1 MSRSGNRRVG
11 GGGLDM
17 LADPIAMEVFSNR
30 LLSITEDIGNTL
42 VRSSFSPNIKE
53 RKDCSVALFD
63 GAGRLV
69 AQASHVPLHLASLMG
84 SVKAVLRRYGNQGI
98 QPGDAFICN
107 DPHETGGSHLPDIS
121 VINPV
126 VVDGRVRFFAANVGH
141 HSDVGGRVPGSIAGD
156 CRTIFEE
163 GLRLPVMRMAR
174 AGEIDEDILALVGLN
189 SRSREERI
197 LDLKVQIASNVRG
210 VSLLEALIAR
220 MGDANVARAVD
231 DLLAY
236 TARRLRNRLAAVP
249 DGTASAT
256 SQLDDDGLGGDPV
269 PIKATATVEGDR
281 LIVDFAGTGK
291 AARGAM
297 NMVESA
303 LQATVYY
310 CVKTALDPGLLPNN
324 GMFEGIEIRT
334 EPGSLVS
341 PDPSRAVGARS
352 ITCNMVSRAI
362 LGALGQLL
370 PKERAMAAGMDV
382 IPATVFSGP
391 SRSGFDSFVY
401 VETVGGGSG
410 GRAGG
415 DGMDAV
421 HVHMTN
427 TSNLPIEALE
437 NEYPL
442 RMVEYGMVE
451 NSGGAGT
458 HRGGLGI
465 AREIMAVEDGVVFSA
480 RSDGHEIGAP
490 GMAGG
495 GRGTPGHLW
504 HIAPDGSR
512 RVMSSKAA
520 QVELKMGESIRLE
533 TPGGGGYG
541 APSKRDPA
549 LLAADIRGGKFSEA
563 AARAAYGDAL
573 VDQALAVGEGR

>member
-1 MSRSGNRRVG
+1 MSRG
-11 GGGLDM
+11 GKNTGTYTDAA

-30 LLSITEDIGNTL
+30 LLSVTEDIGSTL

-84 SVKAVLRRYGNQGI
+84 GVKAVLQRYGNGRI
-98 QPGDAFICN
+98 RPGDAFICN

-163 GLRLPVMRMAR
+163 GLRLPVMRLVR
-174 AGEIDEDILALVGLN
+174 EGEIDDDILELVGLN

-197 LDLKVQIASNVRG
+197 LDLKVQIASNERG
-210 VSLLEALIAR
+210 VGLLKTLIDR
-220 MGDANVARAVD
+220 MGDANVTRAID

-249 DGTASAT
+249 DGTASAR

-269 PIKATATVEGDR
+269 PIKATATIAGDR
-281 LIVDFAGTGK
+281 LILDFAGTGRT
-291 AARGAM
+291 ARGAM

-310 CVKTALDPGLLPNN
+310 CVKTAIDPELLPNN

-334 EPGSLVS
+334 EPGTLVS
-341 PDPSRAVGARS
+341 PDPTSAVGARS
-352 ITCNMVSRAI
+352 ISCNMVSRAI
-362 LGALGQLL
+362 LAALGELL
-370 PKERAMAAGMDV
+370 PKERAMAAGQDV
-382 IPATVFSGP
+382 IPATVFSGRN
-391 SRSGFDSFVY
+391 RSGVDSFVY

-410 GRAGG
+410 ARADG

-442 RMVEYGMVE
+442 RMVQYAMVE
-451 NSGGAGT
+451 DSGGAGK

-465 AREIMAVEDGVVFSA
+465 ARDIMAVEDGVVFSA

-490 GMAGG
+490 GIFGG
-495 GRGTPGHLW
+495 QRGTPGRLW
-504 HIAPDGSR
+504 HIHADGSR
-512 RVMSSKAA
+512 TVLSSKAA
-520 QVELKMGESIRLE
+520 QLELKAGESVRLE
-533 TPGGGGYG
+533 TPGGGGFG
-541 APSKRDPA
+541 PPAARDPA
-549 LLAADIRGGKFSEA
+549 DLACDIRSGKLSEP
-563 AARAAYGDAL
+563 AARAAYGDDLAER
-573 VDQALAVGEGR
+573 ALAMVDR

>member
-1 MSRSGNRRVG
+1 MGRYT
-11 GGGLDM
+11 DDA

-30 LLSITEDIGNTL
+30 LLSVTEDIGSTL

-63 GAGRLV
+63 GEGRLV

-84 SVKAVLRRYGNQGI
+84 GVKAVLQRYGNGRI
-98 QPGDAFICN
+98 RPGDAFICN

-163 GLRLPVMRMAR
+163 GLRLPVMRLVR
-174 AGEIDEDILALVGLN
+174 EGEIDEDILELVGLN

-197 LDLKVQIASNVRG
+197 LDLKVQIASNERG
-210 VSLLEALIAR
+210 AGLLETLIER
-220 MGDANVARAVD
+220 MGDANVTRAID

-249 DGTASAT
+249 DGTASAR

-269 PIKATATVEGDR
+269 PIKATATIAGDR
-281 LIVDFAGTGK
+281 LILDFAGTGK
-291 AARGAM
+291 TARGAM

-310 CVKTALDPGLLPNN
+310 CVKTAIDPELLPNN

-341 PDPSRAVGARS
+341 PDPASAVGARS
-352 ITCNMVSRAI
+352 ISCNMVSRAI
-362 LGALGQLL
+362 LAALGELL
-370 PKERAMAAGMDV
+370 PKERAMAAGQDV
-382 IPATVFSGP
+382 IPATVFSGRN
-391 SRSGFDSFVY
+391 RSGVDSFVY

-410 GRAGG
+410 ARADS

-442 RMVEYGMVE
+442 RMVQYAMVE
-451 NSGGAGT
+451 DSGGAGKY
-458 HRGGLGI
+458 RGGLGI
-465 AREIMAVEDGVVFSA
+465 ARDIMAVEDGVVFSA

-490 GMAGG
+490 GIFGG
-495 GRGTPGHLW
+495 QRGTPGRLW
-504 HIAPDGSR
+504 HIHTDGSR
-512 RVMSSKAA
+512 TVLSSKAA
-520 QVELKMGESIRLE
+520 QLEMKAGESVRLE
-533 TPGGGGYG
+533 TPGGGGFG
-541 APSKRDPA
+541 PPADRDPA
-549 LLAADIRGGKFSEA
+549 DLARDIRSGKHSEA
-563 AARAAYGDAL
+563 AARADYGDAL
-573 VDQALAVGEGR
+573 VERALGAAYS

>member
-1 MSRSGNRRVG
+1 MSKHGNKSRRATGRG
-11 GGGLDM
+11 G

-30 LLSITEDIGNTL
+30 LLSISEDIGNTL

-63 GAGRLV
+63 GEGRLV

-84 SVKAVLRRYGNQGI
+84 SVKAVLRRYGNGRI
-98 QPGDAFICN
+98 RPGDAFICN

-163 GLRLPVMRMAR
+163 GLRLPVMRLVR
-174 AGEIDEDILALVGLN
+174 AGEIDEDILELVGLN

-197 LDLKVQIASNVRG
+197 LDLKVQIASNMRG
-210 VSLLEALIAR
+210 VTLLEGLIDR
-220 MGDANVARAVD
+220 MGDATVARAVD

-236 TARRLRNRLAAVP
+236 TALRLRNRLAAVP
-249 DGTASAT
+249 DGTAVGA

-269 PIKATATVEGDR
+269 PIKATVTIAGDR
-281 LIVDFAGTGK
+281 LILDFAGTGK

-310 CVKTALDPGLLPNN
+310 CVKTALDPNLLPNN
-324 GMFEGIEIRT
+324 GMFDGIEIRT

-341 PDPSRAVGARS
+341 PGRDRAVGARS

-370 PKERAMAAGMDV
+370 PKERAMAAGQDV

-391 SRSGFDSFVY
+391 DRSGVDSFVY

-410 GRAGG
+410 ARADG

-442 RMVEYGMVE
+442 RMVQYGMVE
-451 NSGGAGT
+451 DSGGAGK

-490 GMAGG
+490 GIFGG
-495 GRGTPGHLW
+495 GSGTPGRLW
-504 HIAPDGSR
+504 HIRPDGSR
-512 RVMSSKAA
+512 TVLSSKAA
-520 QVELKMGESIRLE
+520 QLEMKAGECIRLE

-541 APSKRDPA
+541 LPSERDPA
-549 LLAADIRGGKFSEA
+549 ALAGDIRGGKLSEG

-573 VDQALAVGEGR
+573 VDRALAASSR

>member
-1 MSRSGNRRVG
+1 VTDRR
-11 GGGLDM
+11 DDR

-42 VRSSFSPNIKE
+42 VRASFSPNIKE

-63 GAGRLV
+63 ATGRLV

-84 SVKAVLRRYGNQGI
+84 GVRALLRRYGNGRI
-98 QPGDAFICN
+98 EPGDAFICN
-107 DPHETGGSHLPDIS
+107 DPHETGGSHLPDIA

-126 VVDGRVRFFAANVGH
+126 VVDGHVRFFAVNVGH
-141 HSDVGGRVPGSIAGD
+141 HSDVGGRVPGSIAGN

-163 GLRLPVMRMAR
+163 GLRLPVMRLVR
-174 AGEIDEDILALVGLN
+174 AGAIDEDILELVGLN

-197 LDLKVQIASNVRG
+197 LDLKVQIASNQRG
-210 VSLLEALIAR
+210 VALLEALIVR
-220 MGDANVARAVD
+220 MGGAEVERAVD

-236 TARRLRNRLAAVP
+236 TGRRLRNRLAEVP
-249 DGTASAT
+249 DGTAVGR
-256 SQLDDDGLGGDPV
+256 SQLDDDGLGGAPV
-269 PIKATATVEGDR
+269 PIKATATVAGDR
-281 LIVDFAGTGK
+281 LILDFAGTGK

-310 CVKTALDPGLLPNN
+310 CVKTAMDPELLPNS
-324 GMFEGIEIRT
+324 GMFDGIEIRT

-341 PDPSRAVGARS
+341 PGPEAAVGARS
-352 ITCNMVSRAI
+352 ITCNMVARAI

-370 PKERAMAAGMDV
+370 PKERAMAAGQDV
-382 IPATVFSGP
+382 IPATVFSGRN
-391 SRSGFDSFVY
+391 RSGTDGFVY

-410 GRAGG
+410 ARAGG

-442 RMVEYGMVE
+442 RMVQYGMVAD
-451 NSGGAGT
+451 SGGAGT

-490 GMAGG
+490 GIFGG
-495 GRGTPGHLW
+495 GAGTPGRLW
-504 HIAPDGSR
+504 HIRPDGSR
-512 RVMSSKAA
+512 TVLSSKAA
-520 QVELKMGESIRLE
+520 ELKAGEGIRLE

-541 APSKRDPA
+541 PPARRDPSA
-549 LLAADIRGGKFSEA
+549 LARDLRGGKISEA
-563 AARAAYGDAL
+563 VARKAYGDDL
-573 VDQALAVGEGR
+573 VDAALKLNAESAHASTSSA

>member
-1 MSRSGNRRVG
+1 MSKAKNRSAASAADPV
-11 GGGLDM
+11 

-30 LLSITEDIGNTL
+30 LLSITEDIGNAL

-63 GAGRLV
+63 GTGRLV

-84 SVKAVLRRYGNQGI
+84 GVQAVIRRYGNGGI
-98 QPGDAFICN
+98 RPGDAFICN
-107 DPHETGGSHLPDIS
+107 DPHEAGGSHLPDIS

-163 GLRLPVMRMAR
+163 GLRLPVMRLVREGA
-174 AGEIDEDILALVGLN
+174 IDDDILELVGLN

-197 LDLKVQIASNVRG
+197 LDLKVQIASNTRG
-210 VSLLEALIAR
+210 VQLLEGLIER
-220 MGDANVARAVD
+220 MGGDEVGRAID

-249 DGTASAT
+249 DGTAVGT
-256 SQLDDDGLGGDPV
+256 SQLDDDGLGGDAV
-269 PIKATATVEGDR
+269 PIKVAATVDDDR

-310 CVKTALDPGLLPNN
+310 CVKTAIDPELLPNN
-324 GMFEGIEIRT
+324 GMFDGIEIRT

-341 PDPSRAVGARS
+341 PDPTRAVGARS
-352 ITCNMVSRAI
+352 ISCNMVSRAI
-362 LGALGQLL
+362 LAALGELL
-370 PKERAMAAGMDV
+370 PKERAMAAGQDV
-382 IPATVFSGP
+382 IPATVFSG
-391 SRSGFDSFVY
+391 RNRTGNDSFVY

-410 GRAGG
+410 ARADG

-442 RMVEYGMVE
+442 RMVHYGMVE
-451 NSGGAGT
+451 DSGGAGKY
-458 HRGGLGI
+458 RGGLGI

-490 GMAGG
+490 GIFGG

-504 HIAPDGSR
+504 HIRPDGSR
-512 RVMSSKAA
+512 VVLSSKAA
-520 QVELKMGESIRLE
+520 QLEMKAGESVRLE

-541 APSKRDPA
+541 PPAERAPAR
-549 LLAADIRGGKFSEA
+549 LAADIRGGKLSEA
-563 AARAAYGDAL
+563 AARAAYGDDL
-573 VDQALAVGEGR
+573 VDRALAVGS

>member
-1 MSRSGNRRVG
+1 MTR
-11 GGGLDM
+11 

-63 GAGRLV
+63 ATGRLV

-84 SVKAVLRRYGNQGI
+84 GVRALLRRYGNGRI
-98 QPGDAFICN
+98 EPGDAFICN
-107 DPHETGGSHLPDIS
+107 DPHATGGSHLPDIA

-126 VVDGRVRFFAANVGH
+126 VVDGRVRFFAVNVGH
-141 HSDVGGRVPGSIAGD
+141 HSDVGGRVPGSIAGN

-163 GLRLPVMRMAR
+163 GLRLPVMRLVR
-174 AGEIDEDILALVGLN
+174 AGEIDKDILELVGLN

-197 LDLKVQIASNVRG
+197 LDLKVQIASNQRG
-210 VSLLEALIAR
+210 VALLDALIAR
-220 MGDANVARAVD
+220 MGSAEVERAVD

-236 TARRLRNRLAAVP
+236 TGRRLCNRLADVP
-249 DGTASAT
+249 DGTAVGT
-256 SQLDDDGLGGDPV
+256 SQLDDDGLGGAPV
-269 PIKATATVEGDR
+269 PIKATATVAGDR
-281 LIVDFAGTGK
+281 LILDFAGTGK

-310 CVKTALDPGLLPNN
+310 CVKTAMDPELLPNS

-341 PDPSRAVGARS
+341 PGPEAAVGARS
-352 ITCNMVSRAI
+352 ITCNMVARAI

-370 PKERAMAAGMDV
+370 PKERAMAAGQDV
-382 IPATVFSGP
+382 IPATVFSGRN
-391 SRSGFDSFVY
+391 RSDTDGFVY

-410 GRAGG
+410 ARATG

-442 RMVEYGMVE
+442 RMVEYGMVAD
-451 NSGGAGT
+451 SGGAGA

-465 AREIMAVEDGVVFSA
+465 AREIMAVADGVVFSA

-490 GMAGG
+490 GIFGG
-495 GRGTPGHLW
+495 GSGTPGRLW
-504 HIAPDGSR
+504 HILPDGSR
-512 RVMSSKAA
+512 TVLSSKAA
-520 QVELKMGESIRLE
+520 QLELKSGESIRLE

-541 APSKRDPA
+541 PPAKRDPSA
-549 LLAADIRGGKFSEA
+549 LARDLHGGKMSA
-563 AARAAYGDAL
+563 AVARVAYGDAL
-573 VDQALAVGEGR
+573 VDTALGVPIE

>member
-1 MSRSGNRRVG
+1 MSDTS
-11 GGGLDM
+11 

-30 LLSITEDIGNTL
+30 LLSITEDIGSTL

-63 GAGRLV
+63 GGGRLV

-84 SVKAVLRRYGNQGI
+84 GVKALLARYGDGRI
-98 QPGDAFICN
+98 RPGDAFICN
-107 DPHETGGSHLPDIS
+107 DPHATGGSHLPDIA

-126 VVDGRVRFFAANVGH
+126 VADGRVRFFAVNVGH

-156 CRTIFEE
+156 CRSIFEE
-163 GLRLPVMRMAR
+163 GLRIPVMRFAR
-174 AGEIDEDILALVGLN
+174 EGEIEEDILELVGLN

-197 LDLKVQIASNVRG
+197 LDLKVQFASNVRG
-210 VSLLEALIAR
+210 VALLEELIRR
-220 MGDANVARAVD
+220 MGAAETERAID

-236 TARRLRNRLAAVP
+236 TARRLRNRLAEVP
-249 DGTASAT
+249 DGTAAGESR
-256 SQLDDDGLGGDPV
+256 LDDDGLGGDPV
-269 PIKATATVEGDR
+269 PIRVTATVEGDR
-281 LIVDFAGTGK
+281 LVLDFAGTGA

-310 CVKTALDPGLLPNN
+310 CVKTAIDPDLLPNN
-324 GMFEGIEIRT
+324 GMFDGIEIRT
-334 EPGSLVS
+334 EPDSIVS
-341 PDPSRAVGARS
+341 PDPTRAVGARS
-352 ITCNMVSRAI
+352 ITCNMVARAI
-362 LGALGQLL
+362 LSALGQLL
-370 PKERAMAAGMDV
+370 PEGRAMAAGMDV
-382 IPATVFSGP
+382 IPATVFSGRN
-391 SRSGFDSFVY
+391 RSGVDSFVY

-410 GRAGG
+410 ARADG

-421 HVHMTN
+421 HIHMTN

-442 RMVEYGMVE
+442 RMVQYGMVE
-451 NSGGAGT
+451 ESGGAGE

-480 RSDGHEIGAP
+480 RSDGHETGAP
-490 GMAGG
+490 GIHGG
-495 GRGTPGHLW
+495 QAGTPGHLW
-504 HIAPDGSR
+504 HLRPDGSR
-512 RVMSSKAA
+512 TVLSSKAA
-520 QVELKMGESIRLE
+520 QLDLAAGESIRLE

-541 APSKRDPA
+541 DPAARDPA
-549 LLAADIRGGKFSEA
+549 DLARDLRGGKYSEA

-573 VDQALAVGEGR
+573 VDRALALGKG